1 LAFCAPTTNSYKRL
15 VPHYEAPVNVAFSQ
29 GNRSAAIRIP
39 VFYKGPKFQRSKR
52 IEFRPPDCTAN
63 PYIAFSALLMAGLDG
78 IKRKIDPTK
87 AGFGPLDKNIYD
99 LPAREAKSIKSV
111 PGSLDESLNALE
123 KDHAF
128 LLDGGVF
135 TQEIIDTWIDYKR
148 VREIQEVKVRPHPYE
163 FYLYHD
169 L

>member
-1 LAFCAPTTNSYKRL
+1 
-15 VPHYEAPVNVAFSQ
+15 
-29 GNRSAAIRIP
+29 
-39 VFYKGPKFQRSKR
+39 
-52 IEFRPPDCTAN
+52 
-63 PYIAFSALLMAGLDG
+63 MAGLDG

-99 LPAREAKSIKSV
+99 LPAREAKNIKSV

-135 TQEIIDTWIDYKR
+135 TKEIIDTWIDYKR